1 MSSIPGSGRTSGV
14 VNGNTLQ
21 YSCLDNS
28 MDRGAWLA
36 TELWQGSTES
46 DTTKHLHT
54 HTRSLFSAK
63 EHPTCQSTVSKNAGD
78 TRPCGGYSVQ
88 FISVPQSCLT
98 LCDPM
103 DCSTPGLPV
112 HHQLPELTQVHRVS
126 GAIQPSHPL
135 SSPSPPALNL
145 SQHQG
150 LLYKS

>member
-88 FISVPQSCLT
+88 FISVSQSCLT
-98 LCDPM
+98 LCNPI
-103 DCSTPGLPV
+103 DCSFPV
-112 HHQLPELTQVHRVS
+112 HHQLQEPTQTHVHQV
-126 GAIQPSHPL
+126 GDAIQPSHPL
-135 SSPSPPALNL
+135 PPSPPAPNP

-150 LLYKS
+150 LFK